1 MEPEVRK
8 MRLHTILIKPASGLC
23 NMRCAYCFYCD
34 EMEKREEGT
43 RGMMSVDTMKNLIKK
58 AMRQAG
64 AEICFAFQGGEPTLR
79 GLDFFKE
86 VIRLEERFNRR
97 GIRVMNTLQTN
108 GFAVDEEWCRFF
120 KEHDFLIGLSVD
132 GTQEI
137 HDRYR
142 HDASGGGTYARVKET
157 ADLFD
162 RFGVEYNILTVV
174 TRSAAEHAR
183 EIYREYKKNGWNYQQ
198 YIACLDPAGEE
209 PGGREYSLTPE
220 AYGTFLTELF
230 QLWEKDWR
238 KGRAPYIRQ
247 FENYIGILA
256 GIPPEACEQRGTCSV
271 QCVAEA
277 DGRAYPCDFYA
288 LDEYCLG
295 NYNENSIEE
304 FFESETAKQFVRE
317 SLKHDE
323 TCRQCRWF
331 PLCRNGCRRHR
342 IRDEKTGAYRN
353 YFCGGY
359 RIFFEKCAPRMKE
372 IAGYLGK

>member
-1 MEPEVRK
+1 MPGDIQGNTK
-8 MRLHTILIKPASGLC
+8 KTDGIISSILPVLI
-23 NMRCAYCFYCD
+23 RQ
-34 EMEKREEGT
+34 EKNR
-43 RGMMSVDTMKNLIKK
+43 
-58 AMRQAG
+58 AAG
-64 AEICFAFQGGEPTLR
+64 
-79 GLDFFKE
+79 
-86 VIRLEERFNRR
+86 
-97 GIRVMNTLQTN
+97 
-108 GFAVDEEWCRFF
+108 
-120 KEHDFLIGLSVD
+120 
-132 GTQEI
+132 
-137 HDRYR
+137 
-142 HDASGGGTYARVKET
+142 
-157 ADLFD
+157 
-162 RFGVEYNILTVV
+162 
-174 TRSAAEHAR
+174 
-183 EIYREYKKNGWNYQQ
+183 
-198 YIACLDPAGEE
+198 
-209 PGGREYSLTPE
+209 EYSLTPE

-323 TCRQCRWF
+323 TCRQCQWF